1 MGGDHVWA
9 CEDYLCLVVSFVKDY
24 PCSPSDIHIE
34 RTKILQR
41 AKHERRAGG
50 RGAAEADI
58 NQAVNKIRVSHNL
71 RALIFLAFANP
82 RTP

>member
-24 PCSPSDIHIE
+24 PCSPGDIHIE

-41 AKHERRAGG
+41 AKHERRAGERAGGG
-50 RGAAEADI
+50 RSGHQPSGE
-58 NQAVNKIRVSHNL
+58 QKKSQ
-71 RALIFLAFANP
+71 P
-82 RTP
+82 

>member
-9 CEDYLCLVVSFVKDY
+9 CEVYLCLVVSFVKDY
-24 PCSPSDIHIE
+24 PCSPGDIHIE

-50 RGAAEADI
+50 RAGGGG
-58 NQAVNKIRVSHNL
+58 QK
-71 RALIFLAFANP
+71 
-82 RTP
+82 RTSTKR